1 MSKFTEDLFDANGN
15 KVKTAT
21 WVSIDDTTPETGTPV
36 PNSVMNDVVEAE
48 EAANVENDA
57 RTIEQMFQAQNVSNE
72 TAELVKLRRTW
83 GDGRYILAFGAWE
96 DLYL

>member
-36 PNSVMNDVVEAE
+36 PNSVMTDVVEAE
-48 EAANVENDA
+48 EAAYAENDA
-57 RTIEQMFQAQNVSNE
+57 HTIEDVFTLYADVNQTQL
-72 TAELVKLRRTW
+72 LVKLRERW
-83 GDGRYILAFGAWE
+83 GSERYINAFDAWE